1 MFNDI
6 PSDDGDLQIEQQPSN
21 QDQQDAPKEIIR
33 TGWDQFWQRITSLGM
48 GDIALRAGT
57 ALITVGLIG
66 LVVWVMKGNF
76 VSEDLSGNNNDAFV
90 DAGGGSEIS
99 VLELP
104 AYEGVA
110 PVEGITKSADTH
122 TDAPTGSRYDFQQYT
137 VVTGDTIFGIS
148 QTFGVTAETLLWT
161 NYNLLRDN
169 PAAIYPGQVLTIPPV
184 DGVLYTWNAGDGLNG
199 VSNGLNV
206 TPETIIE
213 WPGNGI
219 SYETIGDYANPNIE
233 PGTAIFAPGGS
244 RFFFDWTT
252 SILARDE
259 PAESAI
265 WGEGKCAPTSIGPI
279 GTGVF
284 IWPAVQTYLSGYDF
298 SPEINHWGIDVAGDL
313 NDPLY
318 AVDNGVIVYAGWS
331 DWGYGNVVAIDH
343 GNGYQSLYGHLQS
356 LNVGCG
362 SFVTKGDIIGYMG
375 STGNSS
381 GPHLHFELIGGNY
394 GRLNPH
400 NYLPY

>member
-1 MFNDI
+1 MFEDF
-6 PSDDGDLQIEQQPSN
+6 PSKDGNAEV
-21 QDQQDAPKEIIR
+21 KEIPAKQEQKGNSQQVIT
-33 TGWDQFWQRITSLGM
+33 TGWDRFWDQVTRLGL
-48 GDIALRAGT
+48 GDIALRTGT
-57 ALITVGLIG
+57 ALFTIGLIG

-76 VSEDLSGNNNDAFV
+76 VPDEMTSNTAEAFEA
-90 DAGGGSEIS
+90 AGGADASDPG
-99 VLELP
+99 LP

-110 PVEGITKSADTH
+110 PVEGLTKSAGTH
-122 TDAPTGSRYDFQQYT
+122 TDAPTASRYDFQEYM
-137 VVTGDTIFGIS
+137 VVAGDTIFGIS
-148 QTFGVTAETLLWT
+148 ESFGLKPETILWT
-161 NYNLLRDN
+161 NRNVLQDN
-169 PAAIYPGQVLTIPPV
+169 PAAIYPGQVLTISPI

-206 TPETIIE
+206 TPDVIIE
-213 WPGNGI
+213 WPGNHL
-219 SYETIGDYANPNIE
+219 SYETIGDYASPNIE

-244 RFFFDWTT
+244 RTFYDWTLT
-252 SILARDE
+252 ILARDE

-265 WGEGKCAPTSIGPI
+265 WGDGKCAPVSAGPI

-284 IWPAVQTYLSGYDF
+284 TWPAVETTISGYDF

-343 GNGYQSLYGHLQS
+343 GNGWQSLYAHLES

-362 SFVTKGDIIGYMG
+362 SFVVQGDIIGYMG

-381 GPHLHFELIGGNY
+381 GPHLHYELIGGDYN
-394 GRLNPH
+394 RVNPH
-400 NYLPY
+400 HYLPY